1 MSSAPSGRY
10 QSRFFN
16 FVARRSRQ
24 FTDKLDQTIRQ
35 MKVATVWG
43 AQILLYPFYALFQT
57 SRLVGRQLQTSVAQ
71 NLPRL
76 IGFKQGDVPDEIPKV
91 DRPVQKVLE
100 AIATWELP
108 AITTP
113 LALASA
119 ELEGELAIW
128 SAASD
133 LAVSASTPLT
143 VGGTNGA
150 PVATEKPA
158 IAIQG
163 VASLLETR
171 SLVLVTPQNQIL
183 NVLTPAQQQQLHH
196 RIVWEV
202 SDYQR
207 SLRLATRRPWR
218 SLLGSQPKSAQILP
232 PVRWL
237 YRLMAWVQTSPVAIA
252 ANLFQESTLVVQSR
266 PELPHSNFTDQ
277 PQLTSFDFAIRP
289 RRQFA
294 AGIVPLPPIS
304 YSTLAPLDRAIAEL
318 ETHPWLPTLAT
329 LPTAIAQRV
338 QGLVQQ
344 WQQQLATT
352 DTTDLASGPNS
363 PTQQSLNGIQAL
375 IRAAVNY
382 FFFRQPPQTLVGDE
396 TELEPESGLPSPSP
410 FYRVGGRSDRQLLG
424 HDSLDPDQ
432 WLTFGDLFDNPIVMD
447 QGEDFDGGSVADPD
461 KLALASS
468 TVVMSFSG
476 RASGWLSVF
485 PGGAIATL
493 VGKAQFWARTIV
505 RVGDSA
511 GVAHQ
516 PQWGKASTIAL
527 RGTLSGTLPA
537 TSPDSSLDSATRS
550 ANQINTTWIE
560 TKATTVGYVKHPLER
575 VLEWLDRAMLWMEEW
590 AVKIGQWLQQLW
602 HR

>member
-24 FTDKLDQTIRQ
+24 FGDKLDQTIRQ

-76 IGFKQGDVPDEIPKV
+76 MGFKQGDEPDVIPKV

-108 AITTP
+108 AITAP
-113 LALASA
+113 LSLGSA
-119 ELEGELAIW
+119 ELGELAIW

-133 LAVSASTPLT
+133 LT
-143 VGGTNGA
+143 VGNNGT

-158 IAIQG
+158 IAVQG

-171 SLVLVTPQNQIL
+171 SLVLVTTQNQIL
-183 NVLTPAQQQQLHH
+183 NVLTPAQQQQLRH
-196 RIVWEV
+196 RITWEV

-207 SLRLATRRPWR
+207 SLRLATRRPSR
-218 SLLGSQPKSAQILP
+218 SLLGSQPKNSQILP

-237 YRLMAWVQTSPVAIA
+237 YRLMVWVQTSPVAIA
-252 ANLFQESTLVVQSR
+252 TNLFQESTLVVQDR
-266 PELPHSNFTDQ
+266 PELPHADFAAQ
-277 PQLTSFDFAIRP
+277 PQPQPTGFDFATRP
-289 RRQFA
+289 RQFA
-294 AGIVPLPPIS
+294 AGLVPLPPLS

-318 ETHPWLPTLAT
+318 ETHPWLPTLAA

-338 QGLVQQ
+338 QGLVQR

-352 DTTDLASGPNS
+352 DTTDLANGPNS
-363 PTQQSLNGIQAL
+363 PTQQSLNGVQTL

-382 FFFRQPPQTLVGDE
+382 FFFRQHPQALVGEE
-396 TELEPESGLPSPSP
+396 TEIESELGLPSPSP
-410 FYRVGGRSDRQLLG
+410 FYKVGGRSDRQVLG
-424 HDSLDPDQ
+424 HEHLDPDQ
-432 WLTFGDLFDNPIVMD
+432 WLTFGDLFANPMGMD

-468 TVVMSFSG
+468 TVVVSFSG

-485 PGGAIATL
+485 PGGAIANL
-493 VGKAQFWARTIV
+493 VGKAQFWARAIV
-505 RVGDSA
+505 KTRNSS
-511 GVAHQ
+511 GVAQQ

-527 RGTLSGTLPA
+527 NETVPGTLPA
-537 TSPDSSLDSATRS
+537 TSPDSSLGSATRS
-550 ANQINTTWIE
+550 VNQINTTWIE

-575 VLEWLDRAMLWMEEW
+575 VLEWLDRAMLWLEEC
-590 AVKIGQWLQQLW
+590 AVRIGQWFQQLW

>member
-35 MKVATVWG
+35 MKVATIWG

-57 SRLVGRQLQTSVAQ
+57 SRLVGRQLQTSIAD

-76 IGFKQGDVPDEIPKV
+76 MGFKQGDEPDVIPKV

-100 AIATWELP
+100 AIASWELP
-108 AITTP
+108 AITAP
-113 LALASA
+113 LSLKSA
-119 ELEGELAIW
+119 ELGELVSW

-133 LAVSASTPLT
+133 LAISASVPLA
-143 VGGTNGA
+143 VGDTNGA

-158 IAIQG
+158 IAVQG

-171 SLVLVTPQNQIL
+171 TLVLVTTQNQIL
-183 NVLTPAQQQQLHH
+183 NVLTPAQQQQLRH

-207 SLRLATRRPWR
+207 SLRLATRRSWR
-218 SLLGSQPKSAQILP
+218 SSLGSQPKNSHILP

-237 YRLMAWVQTSPVAIA
+237 YRLMVWVQTSPVAIA
-252 ANLFQESTLVVQSR
+252 ANLFQESTLVVSSR
-266 PELPHSNFTDQ
+266 LELPDSNFAAQ
-277 PQLTSFDFAIRP
+277 PQLQPTDFDFATRP
-289 RRQFA
+289 RQFA
-294 AGIVPLPPIS
+294 VGIVPLPPLS

-318 ETHPWLPTLAT
+318 ETYPWLPTLAA
-329 LPTAIAQRV
+329 LPTAIAQRI
-338 QGLVQQ
+338 QGLVQR
-344 WQQQLATT
+344 WQEQLATT
-352 DTTDLASGPNS
+352 DTTDLANGSNS
-363 PTQQSLNGIQAL
+363 PTQQSLNGVQTL

-382 FFFRQPPQTLVGDE
+382 FFFRQHPQALVGDE
-396 TELEPESGLPSPSP
+396 TEIESELGLPSPSP
-410 FYRVGGRSDRQLLG
+410 FYKIGGRSDRQVPG
-424 HDSLDPDQ
+424 HEHLDPDQ
-432 WLTFGDLFDNPIVMD
+432 WLTFGDLFANPMGMD

-468 TVVMSFSG
+468 TVVVSFSG

-485 PGGAIATL
+485 PGGAIANL
-493 VGKAQFWARTIV
+493 VGKAQFWARAIV
-505 RVGDSA
+505 KTRNSS
-511 GVAHQ
+511 GVAQQ

-527 RGTLSGTLPA
+527 NETVPGTLPA
-537 TSPDSSLDSATRS
+537 TSPDSSLGSATRS

-575 VLEWLDRAMLWMEEW
+575 VLEWLDCAMLWLEEC
-590 AVKIGQWLQQLW
+590 AVRIGQWFQQLW

>member
-24 FTDKLDQTIRQ
+24 FADKLDQTIRQ

-57 SRLVGRQLQTSVAQ
+57 SRLVGRQLQTSVADH
-71 NLPRL
+71 LPRL
-76 IGFKQGDVPDEIPKV
+76 MGFKQGDQSGGIPKV

-108 AITTP
+108 AITAP
-113 LALASA
+113 LALEHAA
-119 ELEGELAIW
+119 LEGELAIW

-133 LAVSASTPLT
+133 LAISASIPLA
-143 VGGTNGA
+143 VGEQNGT
-150 PVATEKPA
+150 PVATAKPA

-163 VASLLETR
+163 VASLLETH
-171 SLVLVTPQNQIL
+171 SLVLVTTQNQIL

-196 RIVWEV
+196 RIIWEV

-218 SLLGSQPKSAQILP
+218 SLVGSQPKNPQILP

-252 ANLFQESTLVVQSR
+252 ANLFQESTLAVPSR
-266 PELPHSNFTDQ
+266 PALPHSNFAAQ
-277 PQLTSFDFAIRP
+277 PQRQSTSFDFAP
-289 RRQFA
+289 RSRQFA
-294 AGIVPLPPIS
+294 AGIVPLPPLS

-318 ETHPWLPTLAT
+318 ETHPWLPTLAA

-352 DTTDLASGPNS
+352 DTNDLANGPNS
-363 PTQQSLNGIQAL
+363 PTQQSLNGIQTL

-382 FFFRQPPQTLVGDE
+382 FFFRQHPQALVGDE
-396 TELEPESGLPSPSP
+396 TDLEPESTLPSPSP
-410 FYRVGGRSDRQLLG
+410 FYKVGGRSDRQLPS
-424 HDSLDPDQ
+424 HNPLDPDQ
-432 WLTFGDLFDNPIVMD
+432 WLTFGDLFDNPILMD

-468 TVVMSFSG
+468 TVVVSFSG

-485 PGGAIATL
+485 PGGAIAHL
-493 VGKAQFWARTIV
+493 VGKAQFWARAIV
-505 RVGDSA
+505 RKNSS
-511 GVAHQ
+511 GVAQ
-516 PQWGKASTIAL
+516 QAQWGKASTIAL
-527 RGTLSGTLPA
+527 PETVPGTTPA
-537 TSPDSSLDSATRS
+537 TSPDSSLGPTTRS

-560 TKATTVGYVKHPLER
+560 TEATTVGYVKHPLER
-575 VLEWLDRAMLWMEEW
+575 VLEWLDRVMLWLEEC
-590 AVKIGQWLQQLW
+590 AVQIGQWLQQLW